1 MYVCLC
7 VHYAKFAYEVARLC
21 SGRNESEKR
30 KQRLLFMNDCIQIW
44 HLYTSVI
51 LFSISYHI
59 IRCFYCVILCSKKWV
74 VCSGNDY
81 TRMSIAT
88 FVVRLCVCVNLLS
101 LLLLFFDDGN
111 VMRNLTETIK
121 KNSNNIRLLLM
132 LRMHIVV
139 V

>member
-1 MYVCLC
+1 M
-7 VHYAKFAYEVARLC
+7 
-21 SGRNESEKR
+21 
-30 KQRLLFMNDCIQIW
+30 
-44 HLYTSVI
+44 
-51 LFSISYHI
+51 
-59 IRCFYCVILCSKKWV
+59 
-74 VCSGNDY
+74 CSGNDY